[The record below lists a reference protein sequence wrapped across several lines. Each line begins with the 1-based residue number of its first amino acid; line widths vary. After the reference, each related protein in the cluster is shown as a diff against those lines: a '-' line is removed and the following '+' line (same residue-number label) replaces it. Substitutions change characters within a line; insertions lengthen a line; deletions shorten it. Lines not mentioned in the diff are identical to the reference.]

1 MDPSTR
7 QERLRM
13 RQRGAGTRQI
23 NAVDFGIS
31 FDPTPRQSARNT
43 PQPASQRRQSRTPL
57 TARGAL
63 RRPSRT
69 PSKGPDPAKNASS
82 LGQNSVQTSAQSRS
96 DIYDGPQEESEP
108 GPRKRRKLS
117 IEQDNAQLITPAT
130 SHASTSNL
138 SMDRSSSRRPSAT
151 LPIEIAEVAE
161 QSQHEANG
169 KSPGATAGGS
179 PGADK
184 ENTVPGNRPEKTP
197 PSVLSRKIPRTGGS
211 SIRSRQSRASRS
223 SSRQSDD
230 VSLLSDVGDVDSGDE
245 VLVAVLEDTDDES
258 LGENP
263 EDVSL
268 MTVQGELPDTT
279 MELVAVLD
287 DTTFNEDEM
296 EYRDVIGPT
305 LLTEGHPET
314 PASRLAN
321 IKKKRSSI
329 KTPRQQSGSR
339 RVSHDTLPPS
349 SDTSVQEAQSD
360 LPNPHQA
367 QSTPYAHPASD
378 NSFYQANHE
387 DDDETYLQPTSPEIP
402 TPKTVAKKPA
412 RKRKAVTNRRRSSAS
427 SSKSSA
433 RKEKSTAFPILTH
446 RLTNTSALP
455 TITEAPEPE
464 HEAEN
469 SDTEPGQ
476 QQQQK
481 STKFPDRPTPNCV
494 DVLAQFC
501 REDIEAA
508 IDNIGSGSTAA
519 TTTTNTTAGGPSNT
533 SSRATQK
540 RKRTALQAFAS
551 ELKTRLFTLSTA
563 VEHRL
568 SLEAR
573 LKQSAREKS
582 EMQARWV
589 EVRRERERVAVR
601 IDEVRRRKEERAK
614 ELNGVR
620 ELSEMLFR
628 TELEVERGQQQQQEE
643 GDNGLEWK
651 LRTVAEGVSGRV
663 GGGLLEKV
671 REFNGVL
678 ERLVGVLDQRANS

>member
-31 FDPTPRQSARNT
+31 FDPTPGRSARNI

-69 PSKGPDPAKNASS
+69 PSKGPDPANNASS
-82 LGQNSVQTSAQSRS
+82 LGQNSVQTSAQLRP
-96 DIYDGPQEESEP
+96 DIYDGPLEESET
-108 GPRKRRKLS
+108 GSRKRRRLS
-117 IEQDNAQLITPAT
+117 MEQDNAQLITPAT

-138 SMDRSSSRRPSAT
+138 SVNRSTSRRPSST

-161 QSQHEANG
+161 QSQHEASG

-179 PGADK
+179 PGANK

-197 PSVLSRKIPRTGGS
+197 RSVLSRKISRTGVS
-211 SIRSRQSRASRS
+211 SIRSQQSRASRS

-230 VSLLSDVGDVDSGDE
+230 VSLLSDAGDVGSGDE
-245 VLVAVLEDTDDES
+245 VLVAVLEDSDDES
-258 LGENP
+258 LDENT
-263 EDVSL
+263 EGMSL
-268 MTVQGELPDTT
+268 MTAQGELPDTT

-287 DTTFNEDEM
+287 DTTFNEDGM
-296 EYRDVIGPT
+296 EHRDVIDPT
-305 LLTEGHPET
+305 LLTEGQAET

-329 KTPRQQSGSR
+329 KTPRQQSGAP
-339 RVSHDTLPPS
+339 RVSPDTLQPS
-349 SDTSVQEAQSD
+349 SDTSVQQAQSD
-360 LPNPHQA
+360 LPSPHQA
-367 QSTPYAHPASD
+367 QSTPHAHPASD
-378 NSFYQANHE
+378 DSFYQANHE
-387 DDDETYLQPTSPEIP
+387 DDDETYLQPTSPAIP

-427 SSKSSA
+427 SSKSSR
-433 RKEKSTAFPILTH
+433 RKKKSTAFPILTH

-455 TITEAPEPE
+455 TITEEPDAE

-469 SDTEPGQ
+469 SDTGPG

-508 IDNIGSGSTAA
+508 TDNIRSGSTA
-519 TTTTNTTAGGPSNT
+519 TKNTTAEGPSNT
-533 SSRATQK
+533 TSRATHK

-551 ELKTRLFTLSTA
+551 ELETRLFTLSTA

-601 IDEVRRRKEERAK
+601 MDEVRRRKEERGR

-628 TELEVERGQQQQQEE
+628 TELEVERGQRQQQEV
-643 GDNGLEWK
+643 GDEGLEWK

-663 GGGLLEKV
+663 GGGLLERV

-678 ERLVGVLDQRANS
+678 ERLVGVLDQRGTS